1 MLTNLEPYGLNQN
14 LDHWR
19 SLRDRAAAGELEVE
33 SGVAERCDAA
43 CTEYLIKLDR
53 MLEMTA
59 SLAWPESWGDLDSA
73 KQLQAKFTRLATGD
87 EGSARF
93 AIKQQIEIIKTM
105 REFFRHYFASV
116 EAVDSATAASV
127 EALSPPR

>member
-1 MLTNLEPYGLNQN
+1 MEPYGLNQN

-43 CTEYLIKLDR
+43 CTEYLVKLDR

-93 AIKQQIEIIKTM
+93 VIKQQIETNRKAA
-105 REFFRHYFASV
+105 EEWKKFRKDSV
-116 EAVDSATAASV
+116 GRAYSTPPPTA
-127 EALSPPR
+127 

>member
-1 MLTNLEPYGLNQN
+1 MHEN

-19 SLRDRAAAGELEVE
+19 GLRDRAAAGELEVE
-33 SGVAERCDAA
+33 SGVAERCDAVCA
-43 CTEYLIKLDR
+43 DYLTKLDR

-73 KQLQAKFTRLATGD
+73 QQLQAKFTRMATG
-87 EGSARF
+87 EQGSARF

-116 EAVDSATAASV
+116 EATDADTARAV
-127 EALSPPR
+127 EALIPPK